1 MDNFG
6 GDGQN
11 IWTHVLSLGVGLQN
25 LSAKELQDGKIF
37 DFPCLGCIIHHL
49 KLSEIPI

>member
-11 IWTHVLSLGVGLQN
+11 IWTHVLFLGVGLQN
-25 LSAKELQDGKIF
+25 LSAKELQDGKKF
-37 DFPCLGCIIHHL
+37 DFPCLGCIIHLL
-49 KLSEIPI
+49 K